1 MPKVGA
7 IFQQPAERTEDRV
20 SSAGQGVELTDVTV
34 RRGGHVALAAVSLA
48 LSESRVGLVGR
59 NGSGK
64 STLARLVKGLLKPD
78 AGRVRV
84 HGLDPAARS
93 REAVA
98 CVGFLFQNS
107 DHQILC
113 PTVVEEIAF
122 GLVEFG
128 TPRREAEDRARTLLA
143 AHHVADWAAR
153 PVAAL
158 SEGQRRLVCL
168 LSVLIMGPRLLVL
181 DEPYAG
187 LDIPTRLRLARFIA
201 GLPQQV
207 MLIGHAAEDFAGFDR
222 ILWLEAGRV
231 ERDGP
236 PEVVLPAFVAAMHR
250 LAGLGDLSQADGA
263 AEATPWVA

>member
-1 MPKVGA
+1 MTDQTG
-7 IFQQPAERTEDRV
+7 ILL
-20 SSAGQGVELTDVTV
+20 SDVTV
-34 RRGGHVALAAVSLA
+34 RRGGRTALDAVSVALA
-48 LSESRVGLVGR
+48 EQRIGLVGR

-64 STLARLVKGLLKPD
+64 STLARVVKGLLKPD
-78 AGRVRV
+78 AGQVRV
-84 HGLDPAARS
+84 HGLDPAART
-93 REAVA
+93 RESVG

-113 PTVVEEIAF
+113 PTVAEEIAF

-128 TPRREAEDRARTLLA
+128 TPRSQADDRARALLA
-143 AHHVADWAAR
+143 EHGVAEWAAR

-168 LSVLIMGPRLLVL
+168 FAVLVMAPRVLVL

-207 MLIGHAAEDFAGFDR
+207 LVIGHDAEDFAGFDR
-222 ILWLEAGRV
+222 ILWLEAGRI
-231 ERDGP
+231 EQDGP
-236 PEVVLPAFVAAMHR
+236 PAAVLPAFVAAMHR
-250 LAGLGDLSQADGA
+250 LAADPDA
-263 AEATPWVA
+263 AGQDEEAAASWVA